1 LALLNISIIKIK
13 FDIFYYPKIY
23 LMRNKDYIFCIFT
36 KNTDSAFTFYKNYIE
51 SLINKYGKFTIIN
64 FYRYSK
70 TKVKNKPNENI
81 LRKKFKNKINFF
93 YPKNK
98 YEFIDFIENK
108 HLIAIDSLGRNF
120 KDFKLRYLINKK
132 NISLILLI
140 NLGYLSN
147 ESIGQLKLSIKNT
160 FYLYYNTM
168 NKIFYRILILLNI
181 FPKTV
186 LYFDSRK
193 KVVDKFRNNKTRK
206 LLQKFSTLSF
216 LKNYLNIH
224 RINSNTYENLLKAKK
239 IKKNNKIIFVDGN
252 YKHSDIIK
260 REKLN
265 LDKIKIEYFKI
276 LVRKFTTLEKIFK
289 KKVEICLHP
298 TSDLKIYK
306 KYLKNFKISKGKT
319 TEKVL
324 GSYMVTIH
332 ESSVI
337 IDALMSNKMILIF
350 ETNILG
356 NYLLNKML
364 MYKHLLKIPSINI
377 HSKKTL
383 SKNDILKNY
392 KKTKKYRDKYIS
404 ENLIYDNNTFAST
417 KFTKIINNFIENNK
431 RHSV

>member
-1 LALLNISIIKIK
+1 
-13 FDIFYYPKIY
+13 
-23 LMRNKDYIFCIFT
+23 MRNKDYIFCIFT
-36 KNTDSAFTFYKNYIE
+36 QNSESVFTIYKNYIE
-51 SLINKYGKFTIIN
+51 SLINEYGKFTIIN

-70 TKVKNKPNENI
+70 IKVKNKPNEKI
-81 LRKKFKNKINFF
+81 LRKTFKNKINFF

-98 YEFIDFIENK
+98 HEFIDFIENK
-108 HLIAIDSLGRNF
+108 HLIAIDSLGRDF
-120 KDFKLRYLINKK
+120 KDFKLRHLINKK
-132 NISLILLI
+132 NIFLILLI

-147 ESIGQLKLSIKNT
+147 ESTGQLKLSIKNT
-160 FYLYYNTM
+160 FYLYYKTI

-181 FPKTV
+181 FPKTT

-193 KVVDKFRNNKTRK
+193 KVVDKFHNSKTRN
-206 LLQKFSTLSF
+206 LIQKFPTLSF

-224 RINSNTYENLLKAKK
+224 RINSNTYENLLKTKK

-252 YKHSDIIK
+252 YKHNDILK

-265 LDKIKIEYFKI
+265 LNKIKIEYFK
-276 LVRKFTTLEKIFK
+276 LLAHKFTKLEKIFK

-298 TSDLKIYK
+298 TSNLKIYK
-306 KYLKNFKISKGKT
+306 KYLKNFKISRGKT

-337 IDALMSNKMILIF
+337 IDALMANKMILIF

-356 NYLLNKML
+356 NYLLNKMF
-364 MYKHLLKIPSINI
+364 MYKYLLKIPSINI

-383 SKNDILKNY
+383 SKNDFLKKY
-392 KKTKKYRDKYIS
+392 EKTKKFRDKYIS

-417 KFTKIINNFIENNK
+417 KFTKLINDFIKNNK
-431 RHSV
+431 RHSL